1 MRSLCIGYWG
11 VGHRRNTCND
21 RRNDDDDDDDNDG
34 DDDDD
39 DGDDVEHRRNTC
51 NDGHNG
57 DDERHVMMKCLSL
70 QFAHASSRLSIS
82 MGNQFSTD
90 YSVGPIIMIPTGDHH
105 EILIQLNCKRPDD
118 SSRLC
123 RRRVGY
129 SLVMMRMRRRR
140 RRIMKMTV
148 MNGDLNTS
156 KYWPRR
162 LVCR

>member
-21 RRNDDDDDDDNDG
+21 RRNDDDDDDDDG
-34 DDDDD
+34 DG

-70 QFAHASSRLSIS
+70 QFAYASSRLSIS

-90 YSVGPIIMIPTGDHH
+90 YSVGPIIMIPTEDHH
-105 EILIQLNCKRPDD
+105 DILIQLNCKRPDD
-118 SSRLC
+118 PSRLC

-140 RRIMKMTV
+140 RRTMKMTV